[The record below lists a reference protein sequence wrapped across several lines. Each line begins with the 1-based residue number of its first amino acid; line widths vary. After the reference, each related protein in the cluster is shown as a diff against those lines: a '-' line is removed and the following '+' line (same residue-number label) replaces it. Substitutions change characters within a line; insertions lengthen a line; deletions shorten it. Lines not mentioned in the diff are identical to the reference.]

1 MYVFYILNI
10 LPKNHI
16 ICQFDIYSPNI
27 AGVSEEIQCLCDF
40 DGCNLN
46 SDPDPDYVAGARQVN
61 DDQESTFY
69 LDNLKLV
76 FRSLA
81 PSSLLQL

>member
-1 MYVFYILNI
+1 MDNEKSCDVCFFYILNI

-46 SDPDPDYVAGARQVN
+46 SNPDPDYVAGARQVN

-69 LDNLKLV
+69 LLETC
-76 FRSLA
+76 F
-81 PSSLLQL
+81 